1 MEFTPLAH
9 AARNG
14 MTDMVDLMI
23 NSGANVNY
31 LCSVRKN
38 IYSLCVTQVNSIHF
52 LCIYLLLYTLNI
64 SYYI

>member
-38 IYSLCVTQVNSIHF
+38 IYSLFVLHKSILSTF
-52 LCIYLLLYTLNI
+52 CASIYYCIL
-64 SYYI
+64 